1 MEKLTKKNKL
11 IILILAV
18 IIIAGIAV
26 IATIGFNFELSMQ
39 KNNKVQFYIEKD
51 FEISD
56 IKNIANEVFGNEQ
69 VVIQKVEVFEDT
81 VMITAK
87 EINEEQVKSL
97 VGKLNEKYELELD
110 ADSVEIEEIP
120 NMKLTDLLMPYV
132 YGFCLASILI
142 IVYMMLRYKKLGI
155 AKVLIETI
163 LTIVIPQAVLFSVI
177 AITRIP
183 VGRLT
188 IPMVIIIYLTSLFIY
203 TCNQEKQLAKIKE
216 DEE

>member
-18 IIIAGIAV
+18 IIIAGIVVA
-26 IATIGFNFELSMQ
+26 ATIGFNFELGMQ
-39 KNNKVQFYIEKD
+39 KNNKVQFYIQKD

-56 IKNIANEVFGNEQ
+56 IKNITNEVFGNEQ

-97 VGKLNEKYELELD
+97 VEKLNEKYELELN

-120 NMKLTDLLMPYV
+120 NMKFMDLINHYIFAF
-132 YGFCLASILI
+132 GLASIIVL
-142 IVYMMLRYKKLGI
+142 VYMILRYKKLGI
-155 AKVLIETI
+155 SKVLIETI

-203 TCNQEKQLAKIKE
+203 TGNKEKQLAKIKE
-216 DEE
+216 EE

>member
-1 MEKLTKKNKL
+1 MEKLTKNTKI
-11 IILILAV
+11 IILILAIV
-18 IIIAGIAV
+18 IIAGIAV
-26 IATIGFNFELSMQ
+26 IATMGFNFNLNMQSNNRVEL
-39 KNNKVQFYIEKD
+39 YIEKD

-56 IKNIANEVFGNEQ
+56 IKNITNEVFENEQ

-81 VMITAK
+81 VAITAK
-87 EINEEQVKSL
+87 EINEEQVTKL
-97 VGKLNEKYELELD
+97 VEKVNEKYELKLN
-110 ADSVEIEEIP
+110 ADSIEIEEIP

-142 IVYMMLRYKKLGI
+142 IVYMMLRYKKIGI
-155 AKVLIETI
+155 SKVLIKTI

-188 IPMVIIIYLTSLFIY
+188 IPMVIVIYLTSLFIY
-203 TCNQEKQLAKIKE
+203 TCNEEKQLAKIKE
-216 DEE
+216 EE

>member
-1 MEKLTKKNKL
+1 MEKLAKKNKL

-18 IIIAGIAV
+18 IIITGIVVA
-26 IATIGFNFELSMQ
+26 ATIGFNFELSMQ
-39 KNNKVQFYIEKD
+39 KNNKVQFYIQKD

-56 IKNIANEVFGNEQ
+56 IKNITNEVFGNEQ

-97 VGKLNEKYELELD
+97 VEKLNEKYELELN

-120 NMKLTDLLMPYV
+120 NMKLMDLLSPYIF
-132 YGFCLASILI
+132 GFCLASVLIL
-142 IVYMMLRYKKLGI
+142 VYMILRYKKLGI
-155 AKVLIETI
+155 SKVLIETI

-188 IPMVIIIYLTSLFIY
+188 IPMVIVIYLTSLFIY
-203 TCNQEKQLAKIKE
+203 TGKKERQLTKIKE
-216 DEE
+216 EEE